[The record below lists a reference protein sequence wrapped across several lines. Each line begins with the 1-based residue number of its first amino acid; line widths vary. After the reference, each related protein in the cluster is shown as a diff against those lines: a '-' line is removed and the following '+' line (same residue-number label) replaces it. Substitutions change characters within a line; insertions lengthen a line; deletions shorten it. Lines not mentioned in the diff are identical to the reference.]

1 MPSAESITLTDAV
14 AASLRASCALPLDF
28 AGRIRS
34 GHTAI
39 SAAVVEGYDLDTM
52 WRESDPDKRLPGKYR
67 RHQVVTDERFGF
79 TVVVLLWEPGA
90 CTPIHDHETWCV
102 FGMLQG
108 EVEVTNYSVL
118 PAAASG
124 PLHLREVGRE
134 HVGEGVMGDNLGADT
149 EVHRVRNVGRDRALS
164 LHVYGNDLTKRTLFG
179 GRGLIVD
186 GKEKCFAF
194 QGSPAY

>member
-1 MPSAESITLTDAV
+1 MPSASSITLTDAV
-14 AASLRASCALPLDF
+14 AAALRDSCALPMDF
-28 AGRIRS
+28 AGRIRC

-39 SAAVVEGYDLDTM
+39 SSAVVEGYDLDAM

-90 CTPIHDHETWCV
+90 ATPIHDHETWCV
-102 FGMLQG
+102 FGLLQG
-108 EVEVTNYSVL
+108 HLELTNYAVTRDDKV
-118 PAAASG
+118 G

-134 HVGEGVMGDNLGADT
+134 RLRAGLIGDNREPDT
-149 EVHRVRNVGRDRALS
+149 EVHRVRNTGSERAIS
-164 LHVYGNDLTKRTLFG
+164 LHVYGNDLTKRTLFN

-186 GKEKCFAF
+186 GKETCFAF
-194 QGSPAY
+194 HGSPAY

>member
-1 MPSAESITLTDAV
+1 MPSASSITLTDAV
-14 AASLRASCALPLDF
+14 AASLRDSCALPMDF
-28 AGRIRS
+28 TGRIRA
-34 GHTAI
+34 GHTAL
-39 SAAVVEGYDLDTM
+39 SAAVVEGYDLPSM

-90 CTPIHDHETWCV
+90 STPIHDHETWCV

-108 EVEVTNYSVL
+108 DLELTNYAVVL
-118 PAAASG
+118 DDKAG

-134 HVGEGVMGDNLGADT
+134 RLLTGLIGDNREPDT
-149 EVHRVRNVGRDRALS
+149 EVHRVRNTGSERAIS
-164 LHVYGNDLTKRTLFG
+164 LHVYGDDLTKRTLFG